1 LWERSPD
8 RDRYNVAAFDRGE
21 MQAFPPRICDDRR
34 SAIVA
39 LTALERRRCER
50 DLDAFLERKRPAPHI
65 RHQLDIS
72 YRIAGQSVE
81 LFEIRPDWQ
90 DATRKIETPV
100 ARATFVRN
108 RNVWR
113 VFWMR
118 RDLKWHGY
126 QPNPQVVSLEAFL
139 NVVDRDEHG
148 CFFG

>member
-1 LWERSPD
+1 
-8 RDRYNVAAFDRGE
+8 
-21 MQAFPPRICDDRR
+21 M
-34 SAIVA
+34 A
-39 LTALERRRCER
+39 LTDVELRRCER
-50 DLDAFLERKRPAPHI
+50 DLEVFLARKRPPPHM
-65 RHQLDIS
+65 RDRLDIG

-90 DATRKIETPV
+90 DPTRKMETPV
-100 ARATFVRN
+100 AKATFVRT

-126 QPNPQVVSLEAFL
+126 DPNREVVSLEAFL
-139 NVVDRDEHG
+139 NVVDRDEYG